1 MGRRCSCQRSGF
13 IKGAPIGPT
22 CFQKYTMADITLRLI
37 WYKLGE
43 SSSKMAEAAA
53 TWYSKLRWEDH
64 FLDILLIGWF
74 CWCSVIV
81 IVINSF
87 VSFVGPLQRRLPS
100 ETLRA
105 KEVGAKPALPKG
117 PGIETC
123 QWFNTALNWFYLH
136 YYHSADFLD
145 EWIKSLNEQMTK
157 LGGPVQTKFERIQAG
172 SLPPKFGD
180 ISCEAAPEDKF
191 VIHVRVDSKDLAFVI
206 FCSQQTHE
214 GVKLTNCTAT
224 VFRLRGTLKVQSY
237 REAGDVK
244 VNVAFDGRPDIKV
257 NVKPTNPYQDPSD
270 MVDIGVVEE
279 LVRQA
284 ICMTTTTY
292 TITHLLAPDT
302 RTQSKRHSDHDRSS
316 GQGQAPNMSQGYSQM
331 PQMNEGNYERRMPQT
346 HGGAPIQSMH
356 VQSTQL
362 QSSPKRHAAPQP
374 PVAAVPS
381 PPKSEALFVPIE
393 ASQYQSAFQT
403 PVSSAADVPPKPPR
417 SSADKRLL
425 VKVIKANGVGAK
437 EIGPLNF
444 LGSVNPVVLLLM
456 DDPIQ
461 NHSTS
466 VVRNASNPFWDESF
480 LFDVTQHS
488 NELRFEVFDK
498 NKQPGEDF
506 LGETTVYMND
516 LRLCPSSRQI
526 LALQSRPGNMD
537 SISGSLT
544 VEFLFMDSA
553 EAEMMMGMPGAPN
566 SQLSPKRRIET
577 ERTITPGGT
586 VITTTTTT
594 THRPQFGQLQPG
606 PEGHPPSLVEKH
618 HHSNPDLDSSST
630 LSADSPYFPG
640 DQSLSAS
647 ASSELIVINGVE
659 SVTDAA
665 IRELKDQS
673 RRPRTPTKTSTLIIT
688 GVKRTIE
695 SSPTDEGGDITITSA
710 TPEKAVEKEKK
721 KSSFGEAIRKRFG
734 RKKRSQSADR
744 AASSLKEG
752 ANYLRP
758 PEQTYGPQSKDD
770 MELVR
775 SQDPSK
781 SPNLKKSRS
790 LGGSLKKLFRRSR
803 KRSKSRGESSRD
815 SSFSRSSDR
824 RGGSQNPSRD
834 SSLNRHSAHQRAAST
849 S

>member
-1 MGRRCSCQRSGF
+1 
-13 IKGAPIGPT
+13 
-22 CFQKYTMADITLRLI
+22 MADITLRLI

-100 ETLRA
+100 ETLRV
-105 KEVGAKPALPKG
+105 KEAGAKPALPKG

-172 SLPPKFGD
+172 SLPPKFGE
-180 ISCEAAPEDKF
+180 ISCEATPEDKF

-224 VFRLRGTLKVQSY
+224 VFRLRGTLLVQSFKD
-237 REAGDVK
+237 AGEVK

-284 ICMTTTTY
+284 ICMTTTTF

-302 RTQSKRHSDHDRSS
+302 RAQSKRHSDHDRGS
-316 GQGQAPNMSQGYSQM
+316 GQGQVPNMSQGYSQM
-331 PQMNEGNYERRMPQT
+331 PQMNEGNFERRMPQT
-346 HGGAPIQSMH
+346 HGGAPMQSMH

-374 PVAAVPS
+374 PVSAVHS

-403 PVSSAADVPPKPPR
+403 PVSQATDVPPKPPR
-417 SSADKRLL
+417 STADKRLL

-437 EIGPLNF
+437 EIGGLNF

-498 NKQPGEDF
+498 TKQPGEDF
-506 LGETTVYMND
+506 LGETTVYMSD
-516 LRLCPSSRQI
+516 LRLTPSSRQI

-553 EAEMMMGMPGAPN
+553 EAEMMMGMSSAPN
-566 SQLSPKRRIET
+566 SQVSPKRRIET
-577 ERTITPGGT
+577 ERTITPGDD
-586 VITTTTTT
+586 
-594 THRPQFGQLQPG
+594 R
-606 PEGHPPSLVEKH
+606 
-618 HHSNPDLDSSST
+618 
-630 LSADSPYFPG
+630 
-640 DQSLSAS
+640 
-647 ASSELIVINGVE
+647 GV
-659 SVTDAA
+659 V
-665 IRELKDQS
+665 
-673 RRPRTPTKTSTLIIT
+673 P
-688 GVKRTIE
+688 TIE
-695 SSPTDEGGDITITSA
+695 SSPTEEGGDIAVTNA
-710 TPEKAVEKEKK
+710 APDKAVEKEKK

-775 SQDPSK
+775 SQDPAK

-824 RGGSQNPSRD
+824 RAGSQNPSRD

>member
-688 GVKRTIE
+688 GVKREPVVPIIKTIE

-710 TPEKAVEKEKK
+710 TPEKAVEKVAPVLQV
-721 KSSFGEAIRKRFG
+721 SGT
-734 RKKRSQSADR
+734 
-744 AASSLKEG
+744 L
-752 ANYLRP
+752 LP
-758 PEQTYGPQSKDD
+758 VTPLCHT
-770 MELVR
+770 
-775 SQDPSK
+775 
-781 SPNLKKSRS
+781 
-790 LGGSLKKLFRRSR
+790 FR
-803 KRSKSRGESSRD
+803 
-815 SSFSRSSDR
+815 
-824 RGGSQNPSRD
+824 Q
-834 SSLNRHSAHQRAAST
+834 L
-849 S
+849 

>member
-1 MGRRCSCQRSGF
+1 
-13 IKGAPIGPT
+13 
-22 CFQKYTMADITLRLI
+22 MADITLRLI

-100 ETLRA
+100 ETLRV
-105 KEVGAKPALPKG
+105 KEAGAKPALPKG

-172 SLPPKFGD
+172 SLPPKFGE
-180 ISCEAAPEDKF
+180 ISCEATPEDKF

-224 VFRLRGTLKVQSY
+224 VFRLRGTLLVQSFKD
-237 REAGDVK
+237 AGEVK

-284 ICMTTTTY
+284 ICMTTTTF

-302 RTQSKRHSDHDRSS
+302 RGQSKRHSDHDRGS
-316 GQGQAPNMSQGYSQM
+316 GQGQVPNMSQGYSQM
-331 PQMNEGNYERRMPQT
+331 PQMNEGNFERRMPQT
-346 HGGAPIQSMH
+346 HGGAPMQSMH

-374 PVAAVPS
+374 PVSAVHS

-403 PVSSAADVPPKPPR
+403 PVSQATDVPPKPPR
-417 SSADKRLL
+417 STADKRLL

-437 EIGPLNF
+437 EI
-444 LGSVNPVVLLLM
+444 GSVNPVVLLLM

-498 NKQPGEDF
+498 TKQPGEDF
-506 LGETTVYMND
+506 LGETTVYMSD
-516 LRLCPSSRQI
+516 LRLTPSSRQI
-526 LALQSRPGNMD
+526 LALQSRPGNLD

-553 EAEMMMGMPGAPN
+553 EAEMMMGMSSAPN
-566 SQLSPKRRIET
+566 SQVSPKRRIET

-594 THRPQFGQLQPG
+594 THRPQFGPPQPG
-606 PEGHPPSLVEKH
+606 PDGHTPSLVEKH

-659 SVTDAA
+659 SVTEAA

-688 GVKRTIE
+688 GVKREPVVPVIKTIE
-695 SSPTDEGGDITITSA
+695 SSPTEEGGDIAVTNA
-710 TPEKAVEKEKK
+710 APDKAVEKEKK

-744 AASSLKEG
+744 AATSLKEG

-775 SQDPSK
+775 SQDPAK

-824 RGGSQNPSRD
+824 RAGSQNPSRD

>member
-1 MGRRCSCQRSGF
+1 
-13 IKGAPIGPT
+13 
-22 CFQKYTMADITLRLI
+22 MADITLRLI

-100 ETLRA
+100 ETLRV
-105 KEVGAKPALPKG
+105 KEAGAKPALPKG

-172 SLPPKFGD
+172 SLPPKFGE
-180 ISCEAAPEDKF
+180 ISCEATPEDKF

-224 VFRLRGTLKVQSY
+224 VFRLRGTLLVQSFKD
-237 REAGDVK
+237 AGEVK

-284 ICMTTTTY
+284 ICMTTTTF

-302 RTQSKRHSDHDRSS
+302 RAQSKRHSDHDRGS
-316 GQGQAPNMSQGYSQM
+316 GQGQVPNMSQGYSQM
-331 PQMNEGNYERRMPQT
+331 PQMNEGNFERRMPQT
-346 HGGAPIQSMH
+346 HGGAPMQSMH

-374 PVAAVPS
+374 PVSAVHS

-403 PVSSAADVPPKPPR
+403 PVSQATDVPPKPPR
-417 SSADKRLL
+417 STADKRLL

-437 EIGPLNF
+437 EIGGLNF

-498 NKQPGEDF
+498 TKQPGEDF
-506 LGETTVYMND
+506 LGETTVYMSD
-516 LRLCPSSRQI
+516 LRLTPSSRQI

-553 EAEMMMGMPGAPN
+553 EAEMMMGMSSAPN
-566 SQLSPKRRIET
+566 SQVSPKRRIET
-577 ERTITPGGT
+577 ERTITPGDDRGVVPEPVVP
-586 VITTTTTT
+586 VI
-594 THRPQFGQLQPG
+594 
-606 PEGHPPSLVEKH
+606 K
-618 HHSNPDLDSSST
+618 
-630 LSADSPYFPG
+630 
-640 DQSLSAS
+640 
-647 ASSELIVINGVE
+647 
-659 SVTDAA
+659 
-665 IRELKDQS
+665 
-673 RRPRTPTKTSTLIIT
+673 
-688 GVKRTIE
+688 TIE
-695 SSPTDEGGDITITSA
+695 SSPTEEGGDIAVTNA
-710 TPEKAVEKEKK
+710 APDKAVEKEKK

-775 SQDPSK
+775 SQDPAK

-824 RGGSQNPSRD
+824 RAGSQNPSRD

>member
-1 MGRRCSCQRSGF
+1 
-13 IKGAPIGPT
+13 
-22 CFQKYTMADITLRLI
+22 MADITLRLI

-100 ETLRA
+100 ETLRV
-105 KEVGAKPALPKG
+105 KEAGAKPALPKG

-172 SLPPKFGD
+172 SLPPKFGE
-180 ISCEAAPEDKF
+180 ISCEATPEDKF

-224 VFRLRGTLKVQSY
+224 VFRLRGTLLVQSFKD
-237 REAGDVK
+237 AGEVK

-257 NVKPTNPYQDPSD
+257 NVKPTNPYQDDDDPSD

-284 ICMTTTTY
+284 ICMTTTTF

-302 RTQSKRHSDHDRSS
+302 RGQSKRHSDHDRGS
-316 GQGQAPNMSQGYSQM
+316 GQGQVPNMSQGYSQM
-331 PQMNEGNYERRMPQT
+331 PQMNEGNFERRMPQT
-346 HGGAPIQSMH
+346 HGGAPMQSMH

-374 PVAAVPS
+374 PVSAVHS

-403 PVSSAADVPPKPPR
+403 PVSQATDVPPKPPR
-417 SSADKRLL
+417 STADKRLL

-437 EIGPLNF
+437 EIGGLNF

-498 NKQPGEDF
+498 TKQPGEDF
-506 LGETTVYMND
+506 LGETTVYMSD
-516 LRLCPSSRQI
+516 LRLTPSSRQI
-526 LALQSRPGNMD
+526 LALQSRPGNLD

-553 EAEMMMGMPGAPN
+553 EAEMMMGMSSAPN
-566 SQLSPKRRIET
+566 SQVSPKRRIET
-577 ERTITPGGT
+577 ERTITPGDDRGGLPEPVVP
-586 VITTTTTT
+586 VI
-594 THRPQFGQLQPG
+594 
-606 PEGHPPSLVEKH
+606 K
-618 HHSNPDLDSSST
+618 
-630 LSADSPYFPG
+630 
-640 DQSLSAS
+640 
-647 ASSELIVINGVE
+647 
-659 SVTDAA
+659 
-665 IRELKDQS
+665 
-673 RRPRTPTKTSTLIIT
+673 
-688 GVKRTIE
+688 TIE
-695 SSPTDEGGDITITSA
+695 SSPTEEGGDIAVTNA
-710 TPEKAVEKEKK
+710 APDKAVEKEKK

-744 AASSLKEG
+744 AATSLKEG

-775 SQDPSK
+775 SQDPAK

-824 RGGSQNPSRD
+824 RAGSQNPSRD

>member
-577 ERTITPGGT
+577 ERTITPGGDD
-586 VITTTTTT
+586 
-594 THRPQFGQLQPG
+594 HG
-606 PEGHPPSLVEKH
+606 
-618 HHSNPDLDSSST
+618 
-630 LSADSPYFPG
+630 
-640 DQSLSAS
+640 
-647 ASSELIVINGVE
+647 GV
-659 SVTDAA
+659 
-665 IRELKDQS
+665 
-673 RRPRTPTKTSTLIIT
+673 P
-688 GVKRTIE
+688 TIE

>member
-1 MGRRCSCQRSGF
+1 
-13 IKGAPIGPT
+13 
-22 CFQKYTMADITLRLI
+22 MADITLRLI

-100 ETLRA
+100 ETLRV
-105 KEVGAKPALPKG
+105 KEAGAKPALPKG

-172 SLPPKFGD
+172 SLPPKFGE
-180 ISCEAAPEDKF
+180 ISCEATPEDKF

-224 VFRLRGTLKVQSY
+224 VFRLRGTLLVQSFKD
-237 REAGDVK
+237 AGEVK

-284 ICMTTTTY
+284 ICMTTTTF

-302 RTQSKRHSDHDRSS
+302 RAQSKRHSDHDRGS
-316 GQGQAPNMSQGYSQM
+316 GQGQVPNMSQGYSQM
-331 PQMNEGNYERRMPQT
+331 PQMNEGNFERRMPQT
-346 HGGAPIQSMH
+346 HGGAPMQSMH

-374 PVAAVPS
+374 PVSAVHS

-403 PVSSAADVPPKPPR
+403 PVSQATDVPPKPPR
-417 SSADKRLL
+417 STADKRLL

-437 EIGPLNF
+437 EIGGLNF

-498 NKQPGEDF
+498 TKQPGEDF
-506 LGETTVYMND
+506 LGETTVYMSD
-516 LRLCPSSRQI
+516 LRLTPSSRQI

-553 EAEMMMGMPGAPN
+553 EAEMMMGMSSAPN
-566 SQLSPKRRIET
+566 SQVSPKRRIET
-577 ERTITPGGT
+577 ERTITPGGDDRGVVPEPVVP
-586 VITTTTTT
+586 VI
-594 THRPQFGQLQPG
+594 
-606 PEGHPPSLVEKH
+606 K
-618 HHSNPDLDSSST
+618 
-630 LSADSPYFPG
+630 
-640 DQSLSAS
+640 
-647 ASSELIVINGVE
+647 
-659 SVTDAA
+659 
-665 IRELKDQS
+665 
-673 RRPRTPTKTSTLIIT
+673 
-688 GVKRTIE
+688 TIE
-695 SSPTDEGGDITITSA
+695 SSPTEEGGDIAVTNA
-710 TPEKAVEKEKK
+710 APDKAVEKEKK

-775 SQDPSK
+775 SQDPAK

-824 RGGSQNPSRD
+824 RAGSQNPSRD

>member
-1 MGRRCSCQRSGF
+1 
-13 IKGAPIGPT
+13 
-22 CFQKYTMADITLRLI
+22 MADITLRLI

-100 ETLRA
+100 ETLRV
-105 KEVGAKPALPKG
+105 KEAGAKPALPKG

-172 SLPPKFGD
+172 SLPPKFGE
-180 ISCEAAPEDKF
+180 ISCEATPEDKF

-224 VFRLRGTLKVQSY
+224 VFRLRGTLLVQSFKD
-237 REAGDVK
+237 AGEVK

-257 NVKPTNPYQDPSD
+257 NVKPTNPYQDDDDPSD

-284 ICMTTTTY
+284 ICMTTTTF

-302 RTQSKRHSDHDRSS
+302 RGQSKRHSDHDRGS
-316 GQGQAPNMSQGYSQM
+316 GQGQVPNMSQGYSQM
-331 PQMNEGNYERRMPQT
+331 PQMNEGNFERRMPQT
-346 HGGAPIQSMH
+346 HGGAPMQSMH

-374 PVAAVPS
+374 PVSAVHS

-403 PVSSAADVPPKPPR
+403 PVSQATDVPPKPPR
-417 SSADKRLL
+417 STADKRLL

-437 EIGPLNF
+437 EI
-444 LGSVNPVVLLLM
+444 GSVNPVVLLLM

-498 NKQPGEDF
+498 TKQPGEDF
-506 LGETTVYMND
+506 LGETTVYMSD
-516 LRLCPSSRQI
+516 LRLTPSSRQI
-526 LALQSRPGNMD
+526 LALQSRPGNLD

-553 EAEMMMGMPGAPN
+553 EAEMMMGMSSAPN
-566 SQLSPKRRIET
+566 SQVSPKRRIET
-577 ERTITPGGT
+577 ERTITPGDDRGGLPEPVVP
-586 VITTTTTT
+586 VI
-594 THRPQFGQLQPG
+594 
-606 PEGHPPSLVEKH
+606 K
-618 HHSNPDLDSSST
+618 
-630 LSADSPYFPG
+630 
-640 DQSLSAS
+640 
-647 ASSELIVINGVE
+647 
-659 SVTDAA
+659 
-665 IRELKDQS
+665 
-673 RRPRTPTKTSTLIIT
+673 
-688 GVKRTIE
+688 TIE
-695 SSPTDEGGDITITSA
+695 SSPTEEGGDIAVTNA
-710 TPEKAVEKEKK
+710 APDKAVEKEKK

-744 AASSLKEG
+744 AATSLKEG

-775 SQDPSK
+775 SQDPAK

-824 RGGSQNPSRD
+824 RAGSQNPSRD

>member
-1 MGRRCSCQRSGF
+1 
-13 IKGAPIGPT
+13 
-22 CFQKYTMADITLRLI
+22 MADITLRLI

-100 ETLRA
+100 ETLRV
-105 KEVGAKPALPKG
+105 KEAGAKPALPKG

-172 SLPPKFGD
+172 SLPPKFGE
-180 ISCEAAPEDKF
+180 ISCEATPEDKF

-224 VFRLRGTLKVQSY
+224 VFRLRGTLLVQSFKD
-237 REAGDVK
+237 AGEVK

-257 NVKPTNPYQDPSD
+257 NVKPTNPYQDDDDPSD

-284 ICMTTTTY
+284 ICMTTTTF

-302 RTQSKRHSDHDRSS
+302 RGQSKRHSDHDRGS
-316 GQGQAPNMSQGYSQM
+316 GQGQVPNMSQGYSQM
-331 PQMNEGNYERRMPQT
+331 PQMNEGNFERRMPQT
-346 HGGAPIQSMH
+346 HGGAPMQSMH

-374 PVAAVPS
+374 PVSAVHS

-403 PVSSAADVPPKPPR
+403 PVSQATDVPPKPPR
-417 SSADKRLL
+417 STADKRLL

-437 EIGPLNF
+437 EI
-444 LGSVNPVVLLLM
+444 GSVNPVVLLLM

-498 NKQPGEDF
+498 TKQPGEDF
-506 LGETTVYMND
+506 LGETTVYMSD
-516 LRLCPSSRQI
+516 LRLTPSSRQI
-526 LALQSRPGNMD
+526 LALQSRPGNLD

-553 EAEMMMGMPGAPN
+553 EAEMMMGMSSAPN
-566 SQLSPKRRIET
+566 SQVSPKRRIET
-577 ERTITPGGT
+577 ERTITPGDDRGGL
-586 VITTTTTT
+586 
-594 THRPQFGQLQPG
+594 P
-606 PEGHPPSLVEKH
+606 
-618 HHSNPDLDSSST
+618 
-630 LSADSPYFPG
+630 
-640 DQSLSAS
+640 
-647 ASSELIVINGVE
+647 
-659 SVTDAA
+659 
-665 IRELKDQS
+665 
-673 RRPRTPTKTSTLIIT
+673 
-688 GVKRTIE
+688 TIE
-695 SSPTDEGGDITITSA
+695 SSPTEEGGDIAVTNA
-710 TPEKAVEKEKK
+710 APDKAVEKEKK

-744 AASSLKEG
+744 AATSLKEG

-775 SQDPSK
+775 SQDPAK

-824 RGGSQNPSRD
+824 RAGSQNPSRD

>member
-105 KEVGAKPALPKG
+105 KEVGAKPALPKA

-180 ISCEAAPEDKF
+180 ISCEATPEDKF

-224 VFRLRGTLKVQSY
+224 VFRLRGTLKVQSF

-257 NVKPTNPYQDPSD
+257 NVKPTNPYQVS
-270 MVDIGVVEE
+270 
-279 LVRQA
+279 R
-284 ICMTTTTY
+284 
-292 TITHLLAPDT
+292 
-302 RTQSKRHSDHDRSS
+302 
-316 GQGQAPNMSQGYSQM
+316 
-331 PQMNEGNYERRMPQT
+331 
-346 HGGAPIQSMH
+346 
-356 VQSTQL
+356 L
-362 QSSPKRHAAPQP
+362 Q
-374 PVAAVPS
+374 V
-381 PPKSEALFVPIE
+381 
-393 ASQYQSAFQT
+393 YNT
-403 PVSSAADVPPKPPR
+403 
-417 SSADKRLL
+417 
-425 VKVIKANGVGAK
+425 
-437 EIGPLNF
+437 
-444 LGSVNPVVLLLM
+444 
-456 DDPIQ
+456 
-461 NHSTS
+461 STS
-466 VVRNASNPFWDESF
+466 HLHPQVNSGPVIDLESGPVIDLWSGPVERKTETMMYVFRNTCKLFWDEN
-480 LFDVTQHS
+480 LLIDVTQHS

-665 IRELKDQS
+665 IRELKDQT

-688 GVKRTIE
+688 GVKRVASEDVDKTIE
-695 SSPTDEGGDITITSA
+695 SSPTEEGGDITVTSA
-710 TPEKAVEKEKK
+710 PPEKAVEKEKK

>member
-437 EIGPLNF
+437 EIG
-444 LGSVNPVVLLLM
+444 SVNPVVLLLM

-577 ERTITPGGT
+577 ERTITP
-586 VITTTTTT
+586 
-594 THRPQFGQLQPG
+594 
-606 PEGHPPSLVEKH
+606 
-618 HHSNPDLDSSST
+618 
-630 LSADSPYFPG
+630 
-640 DQSLSAS
+640 
-647 ASSELIVINGVE
+647 ELIVINGVE

>member
-1 MGRRCSCQRSGF
+1 
-13 IKGAPIGPT
+13 
-22 CFQKYTMADITLRLI
+22 MADITLRLI

-100 ETLRA
+100 ETLRV
-105 KEVGAKPALPKG
+105 KEAGAKPALPKG

-172 SLPPKFGD
+172 SLPPKFGE
-180 ISCEAAPEDKF
+180 ISCEATPEDKF

-224 VFRLRGTLKVQSY
+224 VFRLRGTLLVQSFKD
-237 REAGDVK
+237 AGEVK

-284 ICMTTTTY
+284 ICMTTTTF

-302 RTQSKRHSDHDRSS
+302 RAQSKRHSDHDRGS
-316 GQGQAPNMSQGYSQM
+316 GQGQVPNMSQGYSQM
-331 PQMNEGNYERRMPQT
+331 PQMNEGNFERRMPQT
-346 HGGAPIQSMH
+346 HGGAPMQSMH

-374 PVAAVPS
+374 PVSAVHS

-403 PVSSAADVPPKPPR
+403 PVSQATDVPPKPPR
-417 SSADKRLL
+417 STADKRLL

-437 EIGPLNF
+437 EIGGLNF

-498 NKQPGEDF
+498 TKQPGEDF
-506 LGETTVYMND
+506 LGETTVYMSD
-516 LRLCPSSRQI
+516 LRLTPSSRQI

-553 EAEMMMGMPGAPN
+553 EAEMMMGMSSAPN
-566 SQLSPKRRIET
+566 SQVSPKRRIET
-577 ERTITPGGT
+577 ERTITPGGDD
-586 VITTTTTT
+586 
-594 THRPQFGQLQPG
+594 R
-606 PEGHPPSLVEKH
+606 
-618 HHSNPDLDSSST
+618 
-630 LSADSPYFPG
+630 
-640 DQSLSAS
+640 
-647 ASSELIVINGVE
+647 GV
-659 SVTDAA
+659 V
-665 IRELKDQS
+665 
-673 RRPRTPTKTSTLIIT
+673 P
-688 GVKRTIE
+688 TIE
-695 SSPTDEGGDITITSA
+695 SSPTEEGGDIAVTNA
-710 TPEKAVEKEKK
+710 APDKAVEKEKK

-775 SQDPSK
+775 SQDPAK

-824 RGGSQNPSRD
+824 RAGSQNPSRD

>member
-437 EIGPLNF
+437 EIG
-444 LGSVNPVVLLLM
+444 SVNPVVLLLM

-577 ERTITPGGT
+577 ERTITPGGDD
-586 VITTTTTT
+586 
-594 THRPQFGQLQPG
+594 HG
-606 PEGHPPSLVEKH
+606 
-618 HHSNPDLDSSST
+618 
-630 LSADSPYFPG
+630 
-640 DQSLSAS
+640 
-647 ASSELIVINGVE
+647 GV
-659 SVTDAA
+659 
-665 IRELKDQS
+665 
-673 RRPRTPTKTSTLIIT
+673 P
-688 GVKRTIE
+688 TIE

>member
-1 MGRRCSCQRSGF
+1 
-13 IKGAPIGPT
+13 
-22 CFQKYTMADITLRLI
+22 MADITLRLI

-100 ETLRA
+100 ETLRV
-105 KEVGAKPALPKG
+105 KEAGAKPALPKG

-172 SLPPKFGD
+172 SLPPKFGE
-180 ISCEAAPEDKF
+180 ISCEATPEDKF

-224 VFRLRGTLKVQSY
+224 VFRLRGTLLVQSFKD
-237 REAGDVK
+237 AGEVK

-284 ICMTTTTY
+284 ICMTTTTF

-302 RTQSKRHSDHDRSS
+302 RAQSKRHSDHDRGS
-316 GQGQAPNMSQGYSQM
+316 GQGQVPNMSQGYSQM
-331 PQMNEGNYERRMPQT
+331 PQMNEGNFERRMPQT
-346 HGGAPIQSMH
+346 HGGAPMQSMH

-374 PVAAVPS
+374 PVSAVHS

-403 PVSSAADVPPKPPR
+403 PVSQATDVPPKPPR
-417 SSADKRLL
+417 STADKRLL

-437 EIGPLNF
+437 EIGGLNF

-498 NKQPGEDF
+498 TKQPGEDF
-506 LGETTVYMND
+506 LGETTVYMSD
-516 LRLCPSSRQI
+516 LRLTPSSRQI

-553 EAEMMMGMPGAPN
+553 EAEMMMGMSSAPN
-566 SQLSPKRRIET
+566 SQVSPKRRIET

-594 THRPQFGQLQPG
+594 THRPQFGPPQPG
-606 PEGHPPSLVEKH
+606 PDGHTPSLVEKH

-659 SVTDAA
+659 SVTEAA

-695 SSPTDEGGDITITSA
+695 SSPTEEGGDIAVTNA
-710 TPEKAVEKEKK
+710 APDKAVE
-721 KSSFGEAIRKRFG
+721 
-734 RKKRSQSADR
+734 
-744 AASSLKEG
+744 
-752 ANYLRP
+752 
-758 PEQTYGPQSKDD
+758 KDD

-775 SQDPSK
+775 SQDPAK

-824 RGGSQNPSRD
+824 RAGSQNPSRD

>member
-437 EIGPLNF
+437 EIG
-444 LGSVNPVVLLLM
+444 SVNPVVLLLM

-577 ERTITPGGT
+577 ERTITPGDDHG
-586 VITTTTTT
+586 
-594 THRPQFGQLQPG
+594 
-606 PEGHPPSLVEKH
+606 
-618 HHSNPDLDSSST
+618 
-630 LSADSPYFPG
+630 
-640 DQSLSAS
+640 
-647 ASSELIVINGVE
+647 GV
-659 SVTDAA
+659 
-665 IRELKDQS
+665 
-673 RRPRTPTKTSTLIIT
+673 P
-688 GVKRTIE
+688 TIE